1 MKKNIY
7 ITLVGL
13 LLTNLLWSQQDPQFT
28 HYMYNSVYNNPAYA
42 GSRDALTAG
51 LLHRS
56 QWIGL
61 DGAPKSQTFYI
72 HTPLNNERLNVG
84 FSAVAD
90 KIGPM
95 SQTMLYGDFAYRMP
109 ITDKIKIAFGIKA
122 GVKLFQPRIAG
133 LNTFDPNDPDLV
145 GNPAKNSVAPNVGFG
160 IYVNHEQW
168 YAGVSAPR
176 ILENELTV
184 SGSTTP
190 FIKEK
195 RHYFFIGGGLI
206 PLNEMV
212 KLKPSTQIKFVP
224 NAPMSVDLTMEAI
237 VYDKFNFG
245 FSRRVKD
252 SFSLLAGMNI
262 NSQFHAGISWDF
274 TTSSLRKVNDGSL
287 ELLLMYDFVF
297 KKDKLITPRF
307 F

>member
-7 ITLVGL
+7 ITLVGM

-61 DGAPKSQTFYI
+61 DGAPKSQTFYL

-160 IYVNHEQW
+160 IYVNHAQW

-184 SGSTTP
+184 SGSNTP

-195 RHYFFIGGGLI
+195 RHYFLIGGGII
-206 PLNEMV
+206 PLNDMV

-224 NAPMSVDLTMEAI
+224 NAPMSVDLTLEAL

-245 FSRRVKD
+245 FSRRIKD

-274 TTSSLRKVNDGSL
+274 TTSDLRKVNDGSL